1 MNVREYY
8 AALQAI
14 IRDCPFVIHWN
25 MEFDEIDLYVG
36 YFKGMLEFMDG
47 STLRFIEFV
56 ETHEVEE
63 VKRLKYKYHLQSE
76 TGDLIARWDN
86 VPHHRDISSF
96 PHHKHDKN
104 GVHPS
109 EPADLKSVLDEIIE
123 HVQYHVDIEP
133 QNWHRNLA

>member
-8 AALQAI
+8 AALHVI

-25 MEFDEIDLYVG
+25 TEFDEITPQVG
-36 YFKGMLEFMDG
+36 YFKGMLEFIGG
-47 STLRFIEFV
+47 STLHFIEFV
-56 ETHEVEE
+56 ETYEGEE
-63 VKRLKYKYHLQSE
+63 VKRPKYKYHLQSE
-76 TGDLIARWDN
+76 SGELIARWDN

-109 EPADLKSVLDEIIE
+109 EPADLKYVLDIIME
-123 HVQYHVDIEP
+123 GLEE
-133 QNWHRNLA
+133 